1 MSKYIHY
8 PRRTDAVVAI
18 SYGDSQSVS
27 DIYEDLGG
35 PDMSIT
41 VKPGS
46 VGDVL
51 HVGGFD
57 VSRGEVVVI
66 RPGSGLVLEVL
77 DSWDFN
83 MKYSKDGL

>member
-1 MSKYIHY
+1 
-8 PRRTDAVVAI
+8 
-18 SYGDSQSVS
+18 
-27 DIYEDLGG
+27 
-35 PDMSIT
+35 MSIT

-83 MKYSKDGL
+83 MKYNKDGL